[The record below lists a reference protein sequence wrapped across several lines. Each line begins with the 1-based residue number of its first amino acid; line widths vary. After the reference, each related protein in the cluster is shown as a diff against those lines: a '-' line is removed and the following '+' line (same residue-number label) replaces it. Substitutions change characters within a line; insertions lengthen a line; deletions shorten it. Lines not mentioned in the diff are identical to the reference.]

1 MTVFRPNDRAYPEFP
16 SGIEDDEYPYIPSH
30 AYQVPVPKLI
40 ERLEIMG
47 FTIGAVRRDLESS
60 LKAELLNLDRREEV
74 NSDPLTGEILP
85 RDLRD
90 IKRERR
96 LFERF
101 TLERWAGA
109 IRRLRKANMLH
120 SYEVPKGHTGLTPL
134 ERYILNV
141 ERKWEWYYFGFPAS
155 DIRFLLRALLLSTNN
170 DETVLLDLSELEA
183 AEYLAEDEQPIADSL
198 IDAVRLG
205 RICEKILVLT
215 EGRTDT
221 KVLTKSLTVL
231 YPYLADMYSFLDHEA
246 FHFGGGTG
254 NLASLVKGLAGVGIG
269 NRVIAVFDNDTAGAI
284 QAEEVRKL
292 KLPENF
298 RILTLPHLKLA
309 RRYPTLGPNG
319 ALRTDING
327 SAGSVELYLG
337 KTALTQEDGSL
348 VPVQWKGYEPK
359 LRRYQGELVDKNRV
373 QERFLDALNKPEE
386 LDKADLA
393 PIREV
398 LQMIFTAFA
407 DS

>member
-1 MTVFRPNDRAYPEFP
+1 MTDRHYRNP
-16 SGIEDDEYPYIPSH
+16 
-30 AYQVPVPKLI
+30 Q
-40 ERLEIMG
+40 
-47 FTIGAVRRDLESS
+47 
-60 LKAELLNLDRREEV
+60 LD
-74 NSDPLTGEILP
+74 
-85 RDLRD
+85 
-90 IKRERR
+90 
-96 LFERF
+96 
-101 TLERWAGA
+101 
-109 IRRLRKANMLH
+109 
-120 SYEVPKGHTGLTPL
+120 
-134 ERYILNV
+134 RYILNV
-141 ERKWEWYYFGFPAS
+141 ERKWEWYYFGFPTS
-155 DIRFLLRALLLSTNN
+155 DIRFVLRALLLSANN

-183 AEYLAEDEQPIADSL
+183 AEYLAEDEQPVADSL
-198 IDAVRLG
+198 TDAVRLG

-231 YPYLADMYSFLDHEA
+231 YPHLADMYSFLDHEA

-327 SAGSVELYLG
+327 SAGSIELYLG

-348 VPVQWKGYEPK
+348 VPVHWKGYQPK

-407 DS
+407 GS